1 MTGEVPQ
8 FVVAVERAY
17 LLGVAVTTIL
27 LWLWLLA
34 ATSVLIRRRS
44 AAVVGLLTA
53 LYIFLGYVGYL
64 SLLDPITFRFVSS
77 VAIVEPLV
85 FHPSW
90 VRVGVPSCSIVVW
103 ILIVQL
109 LRRKMFAVTPDS

>member
-1 MTGEVPQ
+1 MTGDEPQ
-8 FVVAVERAY
+8 FVIAVERAY

-34 ATSVLIRRRS
+34 ATPILIRRRS
-44 AAVVGLLTA
+44 PSAVGLLTA

-64 SLLDPITFRFVSS
+64 SLLDPITFHFVSS
-77 VAIVEPLV
+77 VAFVEPSM

-90 VRVGVPSCSIVVW
+90 VRVGVPSFSIVDW

-109 LRRKMFAVTPDS
+109 LRRKTFAVTPS